1 MITVI
6 RKHIKSSLF
15 KAFMWLFMIIL
26 AAMFLMPDTMS
37 NRMQSAPWIVRVNSH
52 EIDGPTFG
60 QAVAK
65 QEYNIRMLR
74 QQYGQYADM
83 FMQMLGLDQ
92 DPKKVALQELVRDEI
107 VNQVVDKI
115 PLYIDRDYIDQK
127 FNDLTFVQ
135 QSGLYTVL
143 PLGFFSAQGVDEN
156 ILRDYLAKMGING
169 AQFETMVEKALARY
183 IALELAGLATYTPSY
198 MLEDAVNNELGKKN
212 YALLTFSLDAIKA
225 AEKKKGVSEQE
236 LQAFFDM
243 HNKRN
248 KRYWVPELRAG
259 VVWEFNPA
267 DYGIAISEDEIQR
280 YYDAQKLK
288 KYVEAPSQVQVRR
301 ILFKVSDAQPQA
313 LVMQR
318 AEQVRSELLKNPKDF
333 AKIAKEQSEDK
344 DSAANG
350 GLLPLFAKGERDQ
363 AFERKSFLLKQEG
376 EISELFQ
383 TPEGFELVQLVSK
396 KPIQYKTLAS
406 VKNEIEQTLIHQVF
420 AKDFGKDL
428 KQILDATG
436 VNEKALEAF
445 AQNKKHKKTLAPL
458 SEKDDSKRMATMFRL
473 KSGEADFFID
483 GNIGYIVQVTDI
495 KPRSAPQ
502 LNAVKSV
509 VENDL
514 LQDRSE
520 KSLAAHI
527 EQAKNDLKTKD
538 PAAVAKEHNA
548 TLRYTGMLHKENK
561 DEIEK
566 LKAAHMPIDKMLQ
579 LGKKGSIGTDANNNE
594 GFLFFV
600 ADTAPI
606 DKEVDKNKQLAAI
619 ARANYERKGLFI
631 EGFVASLSENATIET
646 NNSILNLSE
655 THSI

>member
-6 RKHIKSSLF
+6 RKHIKSTLF
-15 KAFMWLFMIIL
+15 KTFLWLFIIIMG
-26 AAMFLMPDTMS
+26 AVMLMPDTMNS
-37 NRMQSAPWIVRVNSH
+37 RGGSAPWIARVNNH
-52 EIDGPTFG
+52 EIDGLTFG
-60 QAVAK
+60 KAIAK

-92 DPKKVALQELVRDEI
+92 DPKKVALQELIRDE
-107 VNQVVDKI
+107 VLNQAVAKI
-115 PLYIDRDYIDQK
+115 PLYIDRDYVDQK
-127 FNDLTFVQ
+127 FNDPTFAQ
-135 QSGLYTVL
+135 QSGLYTIL
-143 PLGFFSAQGVDEN
+143 PLGFFGPQGIDEHA
-156 ILRDYLAKMGING
+156 LRDYLAKMSITGS
-169 AQFETMVEKALARY
+169 QFETMVEKALARY
-183 IALELAGLATYTPSY
+183 IALELAGLAAYTPAY

-225 AEKKKGVSEQE
+225 DETKKGVSEQE

-248 KRYWVPELRAG
+248 KRYWLPELRAG
-259 VVWEFNPA
+259 IVWEFNPA
-267 DYGIAISEDEIQR
+267 NYGITISADDIQR

-288 KYVEAPSQVQVRR
+288 KYVDAPSQVQVRR
-301 ILFKVSDAQPQA
+301 ILFKLSDAQPQE

-318 AEQVRSELLKNPKDF
+318 AEQVRSELLKNPKNF

-350 GLLPLFAKGERDQ
+350 GLLPFFAKGERSA

-376 EISELFQ
+376 DISELFQ
-383 TPEGFELVQLVSK
+383 TPEGIELVQLVSK
-396 KPIQYKTLAS
+396 KPIQYKSLAH
-406 VKNEIEQTLIHQVF
+406 VKGEIEQALLHQAF

-428 KQILDATG
+428 KNILDATG
-436 VNEKALEAF
+436 INEKALEAF
-445 AQNKKHKKTLAPL
+445 TQNKKHTKSLIALA
-458 SEKDDSKRMATMFRL
+458 EKDDSKRMTTLFRL
-473 KSGEADFFID
+473 KTGEADFFID
-483 GNIGYIVQVTDI
+483 GNVGYIVQVTDI

-502 LNAVKSV
+502 LSAVKSI

-514 LQDRSE
+514 LLDRAH
-520 KSLAAHI
+520 KSLAAHL
-527 EQAKNDLKTKD
+527 EQAKNDLKKKD
-538 PAAVAKEHNA
+538 PALVAKEHNA
-548 TLRYTGMLHKENK
+548 TLQYTGMLHRENK

-579 LGKKGSIGTDANNNE
+579 LGKKGSVGTEANDNK

-600 ADTAPI
+600 ADTASI
-606 DKEVDKNKQLAAI
+606 DKEADKDKQLTAV

-646 NNSILNLSE
+646 NNSILN
-655 THSI
+655 